1 MNMEIITTKLSDS
14 INAVLPHMPSLSAF
28 NAVVA
33 CTVVWV
39 FVKFIRMSRKRL
51 HTTRLRGPPNPSF
64 LYGVGRILMHS
75 DDPASLYES
84 WAREYGSV
92 YVVPS
97 TLGKSRIVLYD
108 SKALAHYYAKES
120 WSYGRTPM
128 AKRSIGSTA
137 SRSRRLLYP
146 CLTIPQQFGKG
157 LFYANGESHRRH
169 VLTHIH
175 FGEVNVTGSLGNAR
189 L

>member
-1 MNMEIITTKLSDS
+1 MEIITTHLSDS
-14 INAVLPHMPSLSAF
+14 INAVLLHMPSLSAF
-28 NAVVA
+28 NAVIA

-75 DDPASLYES
+75 VDPASLYES

-92 YVVPS
+92 YAVPS

-108 SKALAHYYAKES
+108 SKALAHYYAKDC

-128 AKRSIGSTA
+128 AKKALGSMA
-137 SRSRRLLYP
+137 SRHHRLLHPY
-146 CLTIPQQFGKG
+146 LTIPRQFGRG
-157 LFYANGESHRRH
+157 LFCANGESHRRH
-169 VLTHIH
+169 VLSTYIH
-175 FGEVNVTGSLGNAR
+175 FGEVNVTGSLGNAS